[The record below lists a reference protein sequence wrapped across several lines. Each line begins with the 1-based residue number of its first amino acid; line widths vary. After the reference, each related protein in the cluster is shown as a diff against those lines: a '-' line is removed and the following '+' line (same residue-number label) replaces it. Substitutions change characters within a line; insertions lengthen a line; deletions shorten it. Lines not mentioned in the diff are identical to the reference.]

1 MADTVLEEIIKT
13 VFGANWLVPA
23 VIIIIT
29 VVLIRFVCKRNLPQY
44 IKACRTVV
52 VCSISL
58 FLLSFCFPWTNHP
71 KLLPMV
77 DKIQWGLVI
86 VAVIA
91 IVTLLL
97 IYRKIDNQL
106 RIVIKNTESDGNR
119 IAAWK
124 ELQTIKVSYL
134 APWQK
139 QVYDKRR
146 LYLRVFLGNTC
157 GAEAEL
163 EQYKDDKPFYHFM
176 KAIILNFKGNHKA
189 EYDEIKLAE
198 DSSNGDTDPLL
209 HFQIIANR
217 GVDYVITGE
226 FALADDCYKKA
237 IAFAKA
243 VDLKDSDLWLNIYYN
258 YVFNL
263 TRLKPDITLQKCLD
277 VLEDVKQNIDIENP
291 KQYIGLSNIIIEL
304 MRQKNAKR
312 AEIDDA
318 INSDF
323 DYLVNLDLSDTEKCI
338 FEATSARMVCTGR
351 LTPEAV
357 VERLSKDIDLFMN
370 LPMPERYRCFKEIDY
385 MFKDLRGKVVERN
398 EKIKETAHWY
408 IVNQGIHDIDE
419 YRASLPSEAV
429 YEICYCLK
437 ERAGLL
443 KYKPDQYEWKEFL
456 KNMQSA
462 QLLYKENDLLADA
475 VLSYLDIMDEA
486 TSELNIDAEFRPVH
500 MDVMQNSL
508 QEIKKVLPQLAEHP
522 ILYEVYLRLSIY
534 CFAMD
539 DVARSKEYY
548 KKYRTLGEFSINH
561 FAPWLRGKYSIIS
574 LVMLVIGYIETV
586 DKIADKDL
594 STEIPQIQEWFKG
607 FHGRNGFYEALV
619 FGRVLGGDVIPMHL
633 ESVQG
638 RELNGG
644 LVDMSNTQKAWL
656 VIPALSAKIKCNGNV
671 EGNIAGAEGL
681 LSDCAVNTVR
691 FFDVNKMMPEMRSA
705 IERITDMIKA
715 EMPDYLISSEELN
728 ALAFDSWLNVTNEY
742 DEELADSVS

>member
-23 VIIIIT
+23 VIIIIS
-29 VVLIRFVCKRNLPQY
+29 VAMIRFVCKRSLPQY
-44 IKACRTVV
+44 IKACLTAATS
-52 VCSISL
+52 SIL
-58 FLLSFCFPWTNHP
+58 LLLLSCYFLWADYPN
-71 KLLPMV
+71 LLLMA
-77 DKIQWGLVI
+77 DKIKWELAFITVI
-86 VAVIA
+86 SIL
-91 IVTLLL
+91 TLLVL
-97 IYRKIDNQL
+97 YRKIDKKL

-124 ELQTIKVSYL
+124 ELQTIKISCL

-139 QVYDKRR
+139 KVYDKRR
-146 LYLRVFLGNTC
+146 LYLRVFLGNTS

-163 EQYKDDKPFYHFM
+163 EQYKDDKPFYHYM

-198 DSSNGDTDPLL
+198 DSCNGDTDPLL

-217 GVDYVITGE
+217 GVAYVIAGQ
-226 FALADDCYKKA
+226 FALADDFYKKA

-243 VDLKDSDLWLNIYYN
+243 ADLKDPDLWLNIYYN

-263 TRLKPDITLQKCLD
+263 TRWKPDITLQKCLD
-277 VLEDVKQNIDIENP
+277 VLEGVKQHIDIEDP

-312 AEIDDA
+312 VEIDDV

-323 DYLVNLDLSDTEKCI
+323 EYLVNLDLSDTEKCI

-357 VERLSKDIDLFMN
+357 VERLSKDIDLFMK

-408 IVNQGIHDIDE
+408 MVNQAIHDIDE

-437 ERAGLL
+437 ERAGLV
-443 KYKPDQYEWKEFL
+443 KYKPDDYEWKEFL
-456 KNMQSA
+456 KSMQSA
-462 QLLYKENDLLADA
+462 QLLYKENDLLADV
-475 VLSYLDIMDEA
+475 VLRYLDIMDEA
-486 TSELNIDAEFRPVH
+486 TSEANVDAEFRPVH
-500 MDVMQNSL
+500 IDVMQNAI
-508 QEIKKVLPQLAEHP
+508 QEIEMVLPQLVEHP
-522 ILYEVYLRLSIY
+522 ILYEIYLRLSVY
-534 CFAMD
+534 CLAMD
-539 DVARSKEYY
+539 DVSRSKEYY
-548 KKYRTLGEFSINH
+548 RKYRMLGEFSINH
-561 FAPWLRGKYSIIS
+561 LAPWLRGKYSIIS

-586 DKIADKDL
+586 DKIAEKDL
-594 STEIPQIQEWFKG
+594 SIEISQVQEWFKG
-607 FHGRNGFYEALV
+607 FHDRNGYFEALV
-619 FGRVLGGDVIPMHL
+619 FGRVLGGELLPMCL
-633 ESVQG
+633 EPIQG
-638 RELNGG
+638 RKLYGSFINIS
-644 LVDMSNTQKAWL
+644 DIQSAWL
-656 VIPALSAKIKCNGNV
+656 VIPALPAKIKCNGNV
-671 EGNIAGAEGL
+671 DGDILRQEGL
-681 LSDCAVNTVR
+681 LSDFKNLEIRFCNVNTI
-691 FFDVNKMMPEMRSA
+691 MPEMRSA
-705 IERITDMIKA
+705 IEHITDMIKA

-728 ALAFDSWLNVTNEY
+728 ALASDSWFNVTNEPRA
-742 DEELADSVS
+742 L